1 MPNKDNELDPNSLS
15 FIKDSIRIDYS
26 NNNDIFYNISQI
38 CYGKQ
43 KVEKLD
49 NTLYNNK
56 IGKILNCK
64 IKNSIQSDYIKF
76 LSEYIIPKN
85 KINILNDFVFTLKKV
100 RKIQKKFNIT
110 NFKHNN
116 LKKSNNSNSKF
127 GMVIRT

>member
-76 LSEYIIPKN
+76 LSEYIIP
-85 KINILNDFVFTLKKV
+85 
-100 RKIQKKFNIT
+100 
-110 NFKHNN
+110 
-116 LKKSNNSNSKF
+116 
-127 GMVIRT
+127 

>member
-56 IGKILNCK
+56 IGKI
-64 IKNSIQSDYIKF
+64 
-76 LSEYIIPKN
+76 
-85 KINILNDFVFTLKKV
+85 
-100 RKIQKKFNIT
+100 
-110 NFKHNN
+110 
-116 LKKSNNSNSKF
+116 
-127 GMVIRT
+127 